1 MIIIEK
7 KMQEIKKI
15 VQSYNNKDI
24 NNINKSILFW

>member
-15 VQSYNNKDI
+15 VQLYNNKDI
-24 NNINKSILFW
+24 NNINISILFW